1 MIVNG
6 FRAGFGALLGL
17 AGVLLVARSQA
28 EDLIV
33 SANDGKFVRV
43 DGRATFP
50 QPAPPDSLAIIDATQ
65 FPPRIKATVEGI
77 EHTVQGPPQAVAITP
92 NGKLAIIGSPSRYDY
107 AAKKESFDTFLQIVD
122 LDASPPQLIG
132 KVEIGAHPNGLAINP
147 EGTLLLAA
155 ALDGTVKVLSITGKD
170 VTLLTQIKVGEKRL
184 SGVSFTH
191 DGKAALVAL
200 RDEGGVAV
208 LSIEGSNVKLTDERI
223 SAGIAPYSVDVSS
236 DGKWASISNVGL
248 AGLAG
253 YAGKTVGDADVV
265 TLIDVSK
272 RPFRAVQHLTVPSI
286 PEGAALAPNGQWLAV
301 QTMDGSNLTP
311 DNPGRH
317 TLGKVILFAIGD
329 GGATKV
335 NELPSGEAAQGIVF
349 TKDSQN
355 IVVQFDVERMLA
367 VYGVRDGKLVDTGER
382 LKLAAGPVSIRSM
395 PR

>member
-17 AGVLLVARSQA
+17 AGVLLVTRSQA

-147 EGTLLLAA
+147 EGTLCCATARQRRRIFLERSRRYDLLGGSQGGLVRRVHDAIARAA
-155 ALDGTVKVLSITGKD
+155 SALSHCSSQYGLRCLGELGRDQEGHDQKD
-170 VTLLTQIKVGEKRL
+170 
-184 SGVSFTH
+184 
-191 DGKAALVAL
+191 
-200 RDEGGVAV
+200 RDEENCVSAQ
-208 LSIEGSNVKLTDERI
+208 LKSRRI
-223 SAGIAPYSVDVSS
+223 
-236 DGKWASISNVGL
+236 
-248 AGLAG
+248 
-253 YAGKTVGDADVV
+253 
-265 TLIDVSK
+265 
-272 RPFRAVQHLTVPSI
+272 
-286 PEGAALAPNGQWLAV
+286 
-301 QTMDGSNLTP
+301 
-311 DNPGRH
+311 
-317 TLGKVILFAIGD
+317 
-329 GGATKV
+329 
-335 NELPSGEAAQGIVF
+335 
-349 TKDSQN
+349 
-355 IVVQFDVERMLA
+355 
-367 VYGVRDGKLVDTGER
+367 
-382 LKLAAGPVSIRSM
+382 IRSDW
-395 PR
+395 

>member
-6 FRAGFGALLGL
+6 FRAIFGALLALVGI
-17 AGVLLVARSQA
+17 LLVARSQA
-28 EDLIV
+28 QDLIV

-50 QPAPPDSLAIIDATQ
+50 QPAPPDSLTIIDATQ
-65 FPPRIKATVEGI
+65 FPPKIKATVEGI
-77 EHTVQGPPQAVAITP
+77 EHTIQGPPQGVAITP

-155 ALDGTVKVLSITGKD
+155 ALDGTVKVLSIADKD
-170 VTLLTQIKVGEKRL
+170 VTLLTEIKVGEKRL
-184 SGVSFTH
+184 AGVSFTH
-191 DGKAALVAL
+191 DGKAALVAS

-208 LSIEGSNVKLTDERI
+208 LGIEGSNVKLTNERI
-223 SAGIAPYSVDVSS
+223 STGIAPYCVDVSS
-236 DGKWASISNVGL
+236 DGKWASVSNVGL
-248 AGLAG
+248 AGLVG
-253 YAGKTVGDADVV
+253 FAGKTVGDADVV

-272 RPFRAVQHLTVPSI
+272 RPFRTVQHLTVPSI
-286 PEGAALAPNGQWLAV
+286 PEGAALSPNGQWLAV

-317 TLGKVILFAIGD
+317 KVGKVILFAIGD

-335 NELPSGEAAQGIVF
+335 NELPSGESAQGIVF

-355 IVVQFDVERMLA
+355 ILVQFDVERMLA
-367 VYGVRDGKLVDTGER
+367 VYGVRDSKLVDTGER
-382 LKLAAGPVSIRSM
+382 LKLSAGPVSIRSM